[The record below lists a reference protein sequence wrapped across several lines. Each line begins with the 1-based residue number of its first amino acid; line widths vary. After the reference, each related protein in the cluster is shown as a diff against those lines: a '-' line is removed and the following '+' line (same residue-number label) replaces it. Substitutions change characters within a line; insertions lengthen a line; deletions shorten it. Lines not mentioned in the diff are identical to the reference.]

1 MVAAQE
7 MTLQQVLEGKTQY
20 LVPLYQRPYQWGKLQ
35 LGQLWE
41 DVMELAEDRA
51 GGERPTHFMG
61 SLVLAPPPANVA
73 GGISTYLVV
82 DGQQRL
88 TTLTLLLA
96 AIRDHLEEAEPD
108 NETSAEIHDSYL
120 VNPYKKGNQ
129 HIKLV
134 PTQEDRAAYNTVIRR
149 LPGSGS
155 SDTIG
160 EAYRFFRGK
169 LAALE
174 TPERPMD
181 MTHLLSSL
189 TEGLTLVSISTH
201 PDDNVHRIFQ
211 SLNNTGLKL
220 TQGDLLRNYIFMR
233 LPDTGEEAYDRYW
246 KPLQDTL
253 DNDLI
258 EELFWIDL
266 AADHPTAK
274 IGDTYVFQQRRM
286 DRLPDETAIK
296 EELERL
302 THLAGLYRLVLEP
315 GQETNPEIRLRLQHL
330 HQWGATTTHPVILR
344 ILRARA
350 DQLASEQETA
360 QALLILESYLVRRL
374 LSGRASTGLNRTL
387 RSLVSAITDEEPVDV
402 QISRYLSSR
411 NRHFVD
417 DAALRTAIHA
427 NPFYRS
433 GRAQQRKVFLR
444 WLEEA
449 FGSRE
454 PIDTSTLSIEHV
466 MPQTLSPAWRQHP
479 EDTHP
484 GQDIDEL
491 HDSLVHTL
499 GNLTLT
505 GYNSALSNRDF
516 GWKRAEMLKSGLR
529 LSASVTEQDH
539 WGPQKIRDRADL
551 LADLIIA
558 TWPGP
563 MNTRESENIAP
574 VWQRLHQLLAVLP
587 SDRWTSYGDIAAA
600 IGSAAQ
606 PVGNYLAGTTRPNAH
621 RVLRRNGE
629 ISQNFRW
636 TDPGDTR
643 DPREIMQ
650 AEGIHFTDA
659 GLADPSQ
666 RLTADDLLDL
676 LEAVDGAGG

>member
-1 MVAAQE
+1 M
-7 MTLQQVLEGKTQY
+7 
-20 LVPLYQRPYQWGKLQ
+20 
-35 LGQLWE
+35 
-41 DVMELAEDRA
+41 RA
-51 GGERPTHFMG
+51 SP
-61 SLVLAPPPANVA
+61 
-73 GGISTYLVV
+73 
-82 DGQQRL
+82 
-88 TTLTLLLA
+88 
-96 AIRDHLEEAEPD
+96 
-108 NETSAEIHDSYL
+108 
-120 VNPYKKGNQ
+120 
-129 HIKLV
+129 
-134 PTQEDRAAYNTVIRR
+134 
-149 LPGSGS
+149 
-155 SDTIG
+155 
-160 EAYRFFRGK
+160 
-169 LAALE
+169 
-174 TPERPMD
+174 
-181 MTHLLSSL
+181 
-189 TEGLTLVSISTH
+189 
-201 PDDNVHRIFQ
+201 
-211 SLNNTGLKL
+211 
-220 TQGDLLRNYIFMR
+220 
-233 LPDTGEEAYDRYW
+233 
-246 KPLQDTL
+246 
-253 DNDLI
+253 
-258 EELFWIDL
+258 
-266 AADHPTAK
+266 
-274 IGDTYVFQQRRM
+274 
-286 DRLPDETAIK
+286 
-296 EELERL
+296 LERL

-466 MPQTLSPAWRQHP
+466 MPQNLSPAWRQHL

-563 MNTRESENIAP
+563 MNTTHVVI
-574 VWQRLHQLLAVLP
+574 LLVPGIRQALELL
-587 SDRWTSYGDIAAA
+587 DNFI
-600 IGSAAQ
+600 
-606 PVGNYLAGTTRPNAH
+606 
-621 RVLRRNGE
+621 
-629 ISQNFRW
+629 ISSF
-636 TDPGDTR
+636 PGLCMSH
-643 DPREIMQ
+643 EIMDFLPAVQ
-650 AEGIHFTDA
+650 AQNHVSHLLVAEIDDFIIDQQSVCGEGKIKF
-659 GLADPSQ
+659 LVVF
-666 RLTADDLLDL
+666 L
-676 LEAVDGAGG
+676 